1 MRHAMTLSLDGRTP
15 LRRPAIPV
23 QRLTL
28 RPQPGMAP
36 LEALVGTPADS
47 RGVLV
52 YFPGFNTPLGEWEV
66 AKCQFLAQATSL
78 TVVMTE
84 IPGMSR
90 YRDPIPSAVRRDMLR
105 RRIDSWAELNLAYFA
120 EAFRAGG
127 VSNTE
132 TMQVL
137 GYSTGCSLATAALGQ
152 LNEWG
157 PIEGLNLV
165 EPVAIVQRSLA
176 SLQADNLADW
186 GRLPWVHATNRHHD
200 WVVATRRRQLHE
212 PSVHYSA
219 VDLFAIAQVL
229 SSEGLL
235 ASLERVDLAHCAIA
249 RGERSSLCRH
259 SDFEKL
265 DAMLAERG
273 IPGPSITVPK
283 LGHQLWHSFPTLVGL
298 TTAMLVGRTA
308 PSQDPQPPR

>member
-15 LRRPAIPV
+15 LHRPAIPV

-66 AKCQFLAQATSL
+66 AKCQFLAEATSL

-90 YRDPIPSAVRRDMLR
+90 YRDPIPATVRRDMLR

-127 VSNTE
+127 VTNTE

-152 LNEWG
+152 LGEWG

-200 WVVATRRRQLHE
+200 WVVATRRRQLRE

-219 VDLFAIAQVL
+219 VDLLAIAQVL
-229 SSEGLL
+229 ASEGLL
-235 ASLERVDLAHCAIA
+235 AELERADLARCAIA
-249 RGERSSLCRH
+249 RGERSSLCRLG
-259 SDFEKL
+259 DFEKL
-265 DAMLAERG
+265 DATLAERG
-273 IPGPSITVPK
+273 IAGPSITVPK
-283 LGHQLWHSFPTLVGL
+283 LGHQLWHSFPTLVAL
-298 TTAMLVGRTA
+298 VTAMLGAAGR
-308 PSQDPQPPR
+308 

>member
-1 MRHAMTLSLDGRTP
+1 MRHAVTLSLDGRTP
-15 LRRPAIPV
+15 LHRPAIPV

-28 RPQPGMAP
+28 RPRPGMAP
-36 LEALVGTPADS
+36 LEALIGTPTDS

-66 AKCQFLAQATSL
+66 AKCQFLAEATSL

-90 YRDPIPSAVRRDMLR
+90 YRDPIPSAIRRDMLR
-105 RRIDSWAELNLAYFA
+105 RRIDTWAELNLAYFA

-127 VSNTE
+127 VTNTE

-152 LNEWG
+152 LAQWG

-200 WVVATRRRQLHE
+200 WVVATRRRQLRE

-219 VDLFAIAQVL
+219 VDLLAIAQVL

-235 ASLERVDLAHCAIA
+235 AELERVDLAHCAIA
-249 RGERSSLCRH
+249 RGERSSLCRR

-273 IPGPSITVPK
+273 IPGPSITIPK
-283 LGHQLWHSFPTLVGL
+283 LGHQLWHSFPTLVEL
-298 TTAMLVGRTA
+298 ATAMLATA
-308 PSQDPQPPR
+308 GPSR

>member
-1 MRHAMTLSLDGRTP
+1 VRHTVTLPVSGRASLQ
-15 LRRPAIPV
+15 RPAIPV

-36 LEALVGTPADS
+36 LEALVGTPMDS

-66 AKCQFLAQATSL
+66 AKCQFLADATSL

-84 IPGMSR
+84 IPGISR
-90 YRDPIPSAVRRDMLR
+90 FRDPIPSAVRRDMLH
-105 RRIDSWAELNLAYFA
+105 RRIESWAELNLAYFA

-127 VSNTE
+127 VTNTE
-132 TMQVL
+132 VMQVL
-137 GYSTGCSLATAALGQ
+137 GYSTGCSLATAALAE
-152 LNEWG
+152 LSEWG

-165 EPVAIVQRSLA
+165 EPVAIARRSLA
-176 SLQADNLADW
+176 SLNADNMADW

-200 WVVATRRRQLHE
+200 WVVATRRRQSRE

-219 VDLFAIAQVL
+219 VDLLAIAQIL

-235 ASLERVDLAHCAIA
+235 ATLERADLARCAIA
-249 RGERSSLCRH
+249 RGERSSLCRRG
-259 SDFEKL
+259 DFEGL
-265 DAMLAERG
+265 DALLAERG
-273 IPGPSITVPK
+273 VGGPTITVPK
-283 LGHQLWHSFPTLVGL
+283 LGHQLWHSFPTLVEL
-298 TTAMLVGRTA
+298 TTAMLASSEPDEAAG
-308 PSQDPQPPR
+308 

>member
-1 MRHAMTLSLDGRTP
+1 MRRAVTLSLNGRAP

-28 RPQPGMAP
+28 RPHPAMSP
-36 LEALVGTPADS
+36 LEALVGTPPDS
-47 RGVLV
+47 QGVLV

-66 AKCQFLAQATSL
+66 AKCQFLAQTTSL

-90 YRDPIPSAVRRDMLR
+90 YRDPIPAAIRRDMLR
-105 RRIDSWAELNLAYFA
+105 RRVDSWAELNIAYFA

-127 VSNTE
+127 VTNTE

-152 LNEWG
+152 LSEWG

-165 EPVAIVQRSLA
+165 EPVAIVRRNLA
-176 SLQADNLADW
+176 ELQADNLADW
-186 GRLPWVHATNRHHD
+186 GRLPWVHATNRHHE
-200 WVVATRRRQLHE
+200 WVVATRRRQLRE

-219 VDLFAIAQVL
+219 VDLVAIAQIL

-235 ASLERVDLAHCAIA
+235 ASLERADLARCAIA
-249 RGERSSLCRH
+249 RGERSSLCRR

-265 DAMLAERG
+265 DAMLTERD
-273 IPGPSITVPK
+273 IPGPSITIPK
-283 LGHQLWHSFPTLVGL
+283 LGHQLWHSFPTLVELAG
-298 TTAMLVGRTA
+298 AMLT
-308 PSQDPQPPR
+308 P

>member
-1 MRHAMTLSLDGRTP
+1 MRHAVTLSLDGRAP

-23 QRLTL
+23 RRLTL
-28 RPQPGMAP
+28 RPQPGLAP
-36 LEALVGTPADS
+36 LEALVGTPADT

-66 AKCQFLAQATSL
+66 AKCQFLAQTTSL

-90 YRDPIPSAVRRDMLR
+90 FRDPIPAAVRRDMLR

-127 VSNTE
+127 VAKTE

-152 LNEWG
+152 LAQWG

-200 WVVATRRRQLHE
+200 WVVATRRRQSRE

-219 VDLFAIAQVL
+219 VDLLAIAQVL
-229 SSEGLL
+229 SSAGLL
-235 ASLERVDLAHCAIA
+235 AELENVELARCAIA
-249 RGERSSLCRH
+249 RGERSSLCRRG
-259 SDFEKL
+259 DFEKL
-265 DAMLAERG
+265 DAMLAERD
-273 IPGPSITVPK
+273 IPGPSLTIPR
-283 LGHQLWHSFPTLVGL
+283 LGHQLWHSFPTLVEL
-298 TTAMLVGRTA
+298 VTVMLGSPDTSR
-308 PSQDPQPPR
+308 